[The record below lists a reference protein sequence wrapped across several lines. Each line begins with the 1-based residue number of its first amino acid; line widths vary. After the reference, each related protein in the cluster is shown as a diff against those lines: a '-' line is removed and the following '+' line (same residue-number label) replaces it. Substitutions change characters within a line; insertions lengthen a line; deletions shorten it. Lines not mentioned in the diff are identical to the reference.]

1 MNSILICRV
10 SFYLML
16 TVSTMILCG
25 EATDSRLDWFLP
37 MAVAAAGVFA
47 FFTVDQSR
55 RWGLPRDLANILAV
69 GTLGLLYLEYKS
81 DDTQM
86 IRCLGHWM
94 IYLQLIKYF
103 LPKTAEDDWFLFLV
117 GLTQVLIGSVIN
129 QGDMVG
135 AWLFFWA
142 MLAVWVLGLFFLQR
156 EVRRFL
162 TETEAG
168 AVSDQSA
175 PDPYRGLFD
184 VPYVG
189 TTLRALA
196 LTMVLG
202 GLVFLLLPRQV
213 GATRS
218 RTSGTMSRHLTGFDD
233 EVKLGQLGEI
243 LENDSVVMTVEFAD
257 EDRTPTH
264 PPGEPLF
271 RGVTLTQYEK
281 GRWRRQLQ
289 RSLQT
294 IVSLPYFRNAGP
306 RKRALIRQ
314 IIKLEPND
322 SPTLF
327 AMRPI
332 LELSAATR
340 LPPFLNPID
349 GTIFRPESRGGY
361 DYEVLSDADSQA
373 PQKDESPVLSDRI
386 KTLLGMPES
395 LKARFREIALPL
407 VQHLPDEG
415 TEAVTAR
422 ARALESHLRDSGEFG
437 YTLEM
442 NVVDPQLDPVEDF
455 LVNRKKGHC
464 EYFASALA
472 LLLRSI
478 DIPARIVN
486 GFKGGDWNDLT
497 QSMYVRQKHAHSW
510 VEAYV
515 GQEPNGSPHWI
526 TLDATPVMD
535 RDESIAQVGGVP
547 SSIRPLTDM
556 IRYVWVFYILGYDAT
571 RQNRLLYTPIK
582 VTIREVRRGY
592 AMLWFWTKQG
602 FAHLF
607 SFQSIG
613 AFISIKGF
621 FVSFIAL
628 SLLALIVQL
637 AISVGKRLL
646 KWWRGP
652 TDDSAG
658 LTAGILFYRRLAQ
671 MLADYDLER
680 TPAETQNEFALRAS
694 RFLTGQPAQIQAVA
708 EVPQRIVEAFYR
720 VRFGHRDLDPDTLKE
735 LEENLDLLQTR
746 LNTNPDQ

>member
-1 MNSILICRV
+1 
-10 SFYLML
+10 
-16 TVSTMILCG
+16 
-25 EATDSRLDWFLP
+25 
-37 MAVAAAGVFA
+37 
-47 FFTVDQSR
+47 
-55 RWGLPRDLANILAV
+55 
-69 GTLGLLYLEYKS
+69 
-81 DDTQM
+81 
-86 IRCLGHWM
+86 
-94 IYLQLIKYF
+94 QLIKYF

-218 RTSGTMSRHLTGFDD
+218 RTSGTMSRHLTGF
-233 EVKLGQLGEI
+233 
-243 LENDSVVMTVEFAD
+243 AD
-257 EDRTPTH
+257 EDLTPTH

-361 DYEVLSDADSQA
+361 DYEVLS
-373 PQKDESPVLSDRI
+373 
-386 KTLLGMPES
+386 
-395 LKARFREIALPL
+395 
-407 VQHLPDEG
+407 
-415 TEAVTAR
+415 
-422 ARALESHLRDSGEFG
+422 
-437 YTLEM
+437 
-442 NVVDPQLDPVEDF
+442 
-455 LVNRKKGHC
+455 
-464 EYFASALA
+464 
-472 LLLRSI
+472 
-478 DIPARIVN
+478 
-486 GFKGGDWNDLT
+486 
-497 QSMYVRQKHAHSW
+497 
-510 VEAYV
+510 
-515 GQEPNGSPHWI
+515 
-526 TLDATPVMD
+526 
-535 RDESIAQVGGVP
+535 
-547 SSIRPLTDM
+547 
-556 IRYVWVFYILGYDAT
+556 
-571 RQNRLLYTPIK
+571 
-582 VTIREVRRGY
+582 
-592 AMLWFWTKQG
+592 
-602 FAHLF
+602 
-607 SFQSIG
+607 
-613 AFISIKGF
+613 
-621 FVSFIAL
+621 
-628 SLLALIVQL
+628 
-637 AISVGKRLL
+637 
-646 KWWRGP
+646 
-652 TDDSAG
+652 
-658 LTAGILFYRRLAQ
+658 
-671 MLADYDLER
+671 
-680 TPAETQNEFALRAS
+680 
-694 RFLTGQPAQIQAVA
+694 
-708 EVPQRIVEAFYR
+708 
-720 VRFGHRDLDPDTLKE
+720 
-735 LEENLDLLQTR
+735 
-746 LNTNPDQ
+746 